1 MLKVARKVCTRECT
15 KVLLF
20 ISEANYPCQLM
31 TNQEAL
37 KALSSALALHVKDD
51 VHCLDEEGLITEEQ
65 FEPVLS
71 ASVQVSAKTN

>member
-1 MLKVARKVCTRECT
+1 MVMV
-15 KVLLF
+15 F
-20 ISEANYPCQLM
+20 ILEANYRGRLM

-37 KALSSALALHVKDD
+37 KAIASALALHVKND

-65 FEPVLS
+65 FELLLS

>member
-1 MLKVARKVCTRECT
+1 
-15 KVLLF
+15 
-20 ISEANYPCQLM
+20 M

-65 FEPVLS
+65 FELVLS
-71 ASVQVSAKTN
+71 ASVQVSVKTN